1 MNSER
6 IEHLLTW
13 KRYLKIQIK
22 EIERQIKVFQEK
34 DHELQRTL

>member
-1 MNSER
+1 MSSER

-22 EIERQIKVFQEK
+22 EIERQIEVFQEK
-34 DHELQRTL
+34 RKEM